1 MIKKNSLWIYLALL
15 PTFALLIIFNYWPV
29 FSAFR
34 HAFYKWSPGGVEEFI
49 GLGNL
54 KRMLSDWILWKGM
67 CNLIIVMLFSIT
79 IKIIVPLIVAVVIF
93 HLRSERQRYLY
104 RVLFV
109 VPMIVPFIVT
119 ILIWNYIY
127 SDAGI
132 LSAFLDAIGLG
143 NLKRAWLSDPHI
155 ALFSIIGVGFPFVSG
170 FALLIFYAGLMNISE
185 SVLESSAIDGA
196 SSFRRFFSIEL
207 PLILG
212 QVRLILILVIIAVM
226 QGYEIFLI
234 LTRGGP
240 GYETMVPGLWMYLC
254 GFSFN
259 EMGYAC
265 AIGLFIFVMML
276 GLTILN
282 MKLFRPIKEL

>member
-1 MIKKNSLWIYLALL
+1 MIKKSSLLIYITLL
-15 PTFALLIIFNYWPV
+15 PTFVLLSVFNYWPV
-29 FSAFR
+29 CSAVG
-34 HAFYKWSPGGVEEFI
+34 HAFYEWSPGGAERFI
-49 GLGNL
+49 GLGNFGRIL
-54 KRMLSDWILWKGM
+54 GDEILWKGFV
-67 CNLIIVMLFSIT
+67 NLFVVMMFSIT
-79 IKIIVPLIVAVVIF
+79 VKLVVPMVAAVMIF
-93 HLRSERQRYLY
+93 HLGRERTRYLY

-109 VPMIVPFIVT
+109 VPMIVPVIVN

-132 LSAFLDAIGLG
+132 LSSLLDILGLS
-143 NLKRAWLSDPHI
+143 NWKRAWLGDPHT

-170 FALLIFYAGLMNISE
+170 FALLIFYAGLMNIEE
-185 SVLESSAIDGA
+185 SVLESAAIDGA
-196 SSFRRFFSIEL
+196 GSTRRFFSIEL

-212 QVRLILILVIIAVM
+212 QVRLILILTIIAVM
-226 QGYEIFLI
+226 QGYELFLI

-265 AIGLFIFVMML
+265 AIGLLIFLTML
-276 GLTILN
+276 IFTILN
-282 MKLFRPIKEL
+282 MRFLKREGAF